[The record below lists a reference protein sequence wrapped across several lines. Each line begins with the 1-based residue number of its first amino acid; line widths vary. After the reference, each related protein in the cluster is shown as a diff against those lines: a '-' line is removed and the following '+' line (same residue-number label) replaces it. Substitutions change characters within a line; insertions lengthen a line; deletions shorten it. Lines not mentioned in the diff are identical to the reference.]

1 MRQTLLFGGLENMIR
16 NINRKHADLNLY
28 EFGNCYFFDKN
39 NVDPNDAVAQYREE
53 THLGIWLCGKRNS
66 KNWAV
71 TETKS
76 TAYELKAHVEN
87 VLARLGLKNTK
98 LFHES
103 FTNEFLASGVSIRT
117 QNNEL
122 VKWGVVSMQVVK
134 GFDIETEVYFA
145 EFNWDALMKETRKNV
160 VSFNELP
167 KFPSVKRDLALL
179 IDKNITFAEIE
190 KIAYNSER
198 KFLKEVSLFDVY
210 EGRHL
215 PEDKKSYAV
224 NFILQDYEKTLDEK
238 RIEKIM
244 HKIRTNL
251 EKQLGAQLR

>member
-1 MRQTLLFGGLENMIR
+1 M
-16 NINRKHADLNLY
+16 
-28 EFGNCYFFDKN
+28 
-39 NVDPNDAVAQYREE
+39 
-53 THLGIWLCGKRNS
+53 
-66 KNWAV
+66 

-87 VLARLGLKNTK
+87 VLARLGLNNTK

-103 FTNEFLASGVSIRT
+103 FTNELFASGVSIRT
-117 QNNEL
+117 QNSEL
-122 VKWGVVSMQVVK
+122 VKWGVVSTQVVK